1 MEFSIKNKD
10 GQVLFTTSHESC
22 VPTDKF
28 DSMNS
33 AGLVFYVDGKKQSVS
48 SIKSIFKDA
57 RPITIPKYESAPDL
71 DDIHQMTT
79 TATTPAVP
87 KVISTV
93 KLPEPAEPTKTS
105 DASLSVDLSKV
116 DFPITSRSIVCLQ
129 NNKVYRNQKE
139 AGEDLGIDPSWIS
152 YCITNNKSH
161 KGYTF
166 KKAVDLQ

>member
-22 VPTDKF
+22 VPVDKL
-28 DSMNS
+28 DSMYL
-33 AGLVFYVDGKKQSVS
+33 AGLLFYIDGKKLSISSV
-48 SIKSIFKDA
+48 KSLFKDTV
-57 RPITIPKYESAPDL
+57 PLSVPVYGPAPNL
-71 DDIHQMTT
+71 DDLHQLT
-79 TATTPAVP
+79 TA
-87 KVISTV
+87 STAPTV
-93 KLPEPAEPTKTS
+93 LYKEPEKSSKPQNIATS
-105 DASLSVDLSKV
+105 GSTSTIDLSKSG
-116 DFPITSRSIVCLQ
+116 FPITSRCVVCLQ